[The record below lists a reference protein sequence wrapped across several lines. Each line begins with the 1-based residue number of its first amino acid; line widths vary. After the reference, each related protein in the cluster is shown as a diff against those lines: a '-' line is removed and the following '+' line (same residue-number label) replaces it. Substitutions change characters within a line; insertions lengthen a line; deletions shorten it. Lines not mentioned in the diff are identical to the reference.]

1 MPIDS
6 IQAALCAAGNRG
18 IDTTIIFPARNDD
31 FAVGATSR
39 SYYEDLLAAG
49 VKIVGGCC
57 GTTPAH
63 IAALREALDRVS

>member
-1 MPIDS
+1 MRPVGRFLS
-6 IQAALCAAGNRG
+6 
-18 IDTTIIFPARNDD
+18 DD
-31 FAVGATSR
+31 LAEAVLAVKGEREAIGDGAVLP
-39 SYYEDLLAAG
+39 ELLAAG